1 MRINRLVVEAKTQ
14 EINTNG
20 KIVHLCQRNGYWA
33 IDSANERECYFCG
46 LSTREAYTAL
56 KGILIGVQIKEE
68 QCLK

>member
-1 MRINRLVVEAKTQ
+1 MRINRLVVEAKAQ

-20 KIVHLCQRNGYWA
+20 KIVHLGQRNGYWA

-68 QCLK
+68 